1 MPKKCLTRQTGNR
14 INKKYMKYVELNL
27 FPEEED
33 IARHSAPNGCQEQ
46 ASSASKDYDLT
57 DLFVRLSRSSF
68 RSRFRLSAKDK
79 EYVASKGLTTIRQHA
94 EDFVARRLAP
104 AVIPNDGKQTP
115 MRGHPVFIAQ
125 HATGCCC
132 RGCFS
137 KWHHIPAGRQLT
149 IAELQ
154 YAVAVLM
161 AWIERQI

>member
-1 MPKKCLTRQTGNR
+1 
-14 INKKYMKYVELNL
+14 MKYVELNL
-27 FPEEED
+27 FLEEED
-33 IARHSAPNGCQEQ
+33 EVQRISAPNDSKEQ
-46 ASSASKDYDLT
+46 VSSTSRDYDLT
-57 DLFVRLSRSSF
+57 DLFAKLSKSSF

-79 EYVASKGLTTIRQHA
+79 EYVASKGLATIRQHA
-94 EDFVARRLAP
+94 EDFVALRLAP

-149 IAELQ
+149 MSEQQ
-154 YAVAVLM
+154 YAVAVIM
-161 AWIERQI
+161 SWIERQI

>member
-1 MPKKCLTRQTGNR
+1 
-14 INKKYMKYVELNL
+14 MKYVELDL
-27 FPEEED
+27 FPEEEEEAQR
-33 IARHSAPNGCQEQ
+33 ISAPNDSKEQ
-46 ASSASKDYDLT
+46 VSSANEDYDLT
-57 DLFVRLSRSSF
+57 DLFVRLSKSSF

-149 IAELQ
+149 ISEQQ
-154 YAVAVLM
+154 YAVTVLM

>member
-1 MPKKCLTRQTGNR
+1 
-14 INKKYMKYVELNL
+14 MKYNVGEMYERL
-27 FPEEED
+27 FD
-33 IARHSAPNGCQEQ
+33 ALAKS
-46 ASSASKDYDLT
+46 T
-57 DLFVRLSRSSF
+57 F
-68 RSRFRLSAKDK
+68 RSRFKLKDKDK
-79 EYVASKGLTTIRQHA
+79 EYISQKGLDTIKSHA
-94 EDFVARRLAP
+94 KDFIAKRIAP
-104 AVIPNDGKQTP
+104 ADIPNDGKQTP

-149 IAELQ
+149 IAEQQ

>member
-1 MPKKCLTRQTGNR
+1 
-14 INKKYMKYVELNL
+14 MKYVELNL
-27 FPEEED
+27 FPEEEEEFP
-33 IARHSAPNGCQEQ
+33 RHSIPNGSKEQ
-46 ASSASKDYDLT
+46 APSANEVQPPFANEAQPPSASRDYDLT
-57 DLFVRLSRSSF
+57 DLFARLSKSSF
-68 RSRFRLSAKDK
+68 RSRFRLSVNDK
-79 EYVASKGLTTIRQHA
+79 EYISSKGLATIRQHA

-149 IAELQ
+149 IVEQQ

>member
-1 MPKKCLTRQTGNR
+1 
-14 INKKYMKYVELNL
+14 MKYVELDL
-27 FPEEED
+27 FPEEEEEAQR
-33 IARHSAPNGCQEQ
+33 ISAPNDSKEQ
-46 ASSASKDYDLT
+46 VSSANEDYDLT
-57 DLFVRLSRSSF
+57 DLFARLSKSSF

-79 EYVASKGLTTIRQHA
+79 EYVASKGLATIRQHA

-149 IAELQ
+149 IAEQQ

>member
-1 MPKKCLTRQTGNR
+1 
-14 INKKYMKYVELNL
+14 MKYVELNL
-27 FPEEED
+27 FPEEEEEFP
-33 IARHSAPNGCQEQ
+33 RHSIPNGSKEQ
-46 ASSASKDYDLT
+46 APSASRDYDLT
-57 DLFVRLSRSSF
+57 DLFVRLSKSSF
-68 RSRFRLSAKDK
+68 RIRFRLSAKDK
-79 EYVASKGLTTIRQHA
+79 EYVASKGLATIRQHA

-149 IAELQ
+149 IAEQQ

>member
-1 MPKKCLTRQTGNR
+1 
-14 INKKYMKYVELNL
+14 MKYVELNL
-27 FPEEED
+27 FPEEEEEFP
-33 IARHSAPNGCQEQ
+33 RHSIPNGSKEQ
-46 ASSASKDYDLT
+46 APSANEVQPPFANEAQPPSASRDYDLT
-57 DLFVRLSRSSF
+57 DLFARLSKSSF

-79 EYVASKGLTTIRQHA
+79 EYKSSKGLAT
-94 EDFVARRLAP
+94 
-104 AVIPNDGKQTP
+104 IPNDGKQTP

-149 IAELQ
+149 IVEQQ

>member
-1 MPKKCLTRQTGNR
+1 
-14 INKKYMKYVELNL
+14 MKYVELNL
-27 FPEEED
+27 FLEEED
-33 IARHSAPNGCQEQ
+33 EVQRISAPNDSKEQ
-46 ASSASKDYDLT
+46 VSSTSRDYDLT
-57 DLFVRLSRSSF
+57 DLFAKLSKSSF

-79 EYVASKGLTTIRQHA
+79 EYVASKGLATIRQHA

-149 IAELQ
+149 ISEQQ
-154 YAVAVLM
+154 YAVAVIM
-161 AWIERQI
+161 SWIERQI

>member
-1 MPKKCLTRQTGNR
+1 
-14 INKKYMKYVELNL
+14 MKYVELDL
-27 FPEEED
+27 FPEEEEEVQR
-33 IARHSAPNGCQEQ
+33 ISAPNDSKEQ
-46 ASSASKDYDLT
+46 VSSASEDYDLT
-57 DLFVRLSRSSF
+57 DLFERLSKSSF

-79 EYVASKGLTTIRQHA
+79 EYVASKGLATIRQHA

-149 IAELQ
+149 MSEQQ
-154 YAVAVLM
+154 YAVAVIM
-161 AWIERQI
+161 SWIERQI

>member
-1 MPKKCLTRQTGNR
+1 
-14 INKKYMKYVELNL
+14 MKYVELNFFL
-27 FPEEED
+27 EEED
-33 IARHSAPNGCQEQ
+33 EVQRISAPNDSKEQ
-46 ASSASKDYDLT
+46 VSSTSRDYDLT
-57 DLFVRLSRSSF
+57 DLFAKLSKSSF

-79 EYVASKGLTTIRQHA
+79 EYVASKGLATIRQHA

-149 IAELQ
+149 MSEQQ
-154 YAVAVLM
+154 YAVAVIM
-161 AWIERQI
+161 SWIERQI